1 MATVRGLIGILSTKQ
16 LNIFVT
22 PQVNK
27 ISARFLHNCLQ
38 CRKFG
43 VSNVKSSNV
52 LTQNHFQIS
61 SRKIHLNHVLN
72 AKDYY
77 QVLGVSRNASGA
89 EIKKAYYKLAKK
101 YHPDVNKNDPNAA
114 KKFQEVSEAY
124 EVGFCILFSNKV

>member
-1 MATVRGLIGILSTKQ
+1 
-16 LNIFVT
+16 
-22 PQVNK
+22 
-27 ISARFLHNCLQ
+27 
-38 CRKFG
+38 
-43 VSNVKSSNV
+43 
-52 LTQNHFQIS
+52 
-61 SRKIHLNHVLN
+61 VLN

-124 EVGFCILFSNKV
+124 EVGFCILFSNKM